1 MDAKTFFEEAHRMCK
16 MHDDCRGCP
25 EYDNVH
31 NCLFEDYP
39 SGWGPEEMARA
50 LKAVENWSK
59 EHPKKTRLM
68 DFLEKHPT
76 APLNAI
82 GKPKLTPWYLGYCGD
97 TPCYA
102 CKKAKGKPFAWCWDQ
117 EVEDDEID

>member
-1 MDAKTFFEEAHRMCK
+1 MDAKTFFEEARRMCK

-39 SGWGPEEMARA
+39 SSWGPEEMARA

-59 EHPKKTRLM
+59 EHPKKTILM
-68 DFLEKHPT
+68 DFLGKYP
-76 APLNAI
+76 NAKLAD
-82 GKPKLTPWYLGYCGD
+82 GTEFPKIYPINLGYC
-97 TPCYA
+97 
-102 CKKAKGKPFAWCWDQ
+102 KADCCASCTHRGNSLPQWCWEQ
-117 EVEDDEID
+117 EVEDDE